1 MYYTS
6 SVLRESRRMKQKEK
20 ITHCYKDQNSRLQK
34 LSMIITISPLNTAT
48 TLFNE
53 PDRNGHSALLID
65 KKYFPRLAWFLSQ
78 MIMWLTTDRNV
89 QRKKSSMPTQVS
101 SGGNVKRS
109 NSVKKSL
116 HYTCGTINYAVFSC

>member
-1 MYYTS
+1 MCYTS

-101 SGGNVKRS
+101 SGRNVKRS
-109 NSVKKSL
+109 NSVKNV
-116 HYTCGTINYAVFSC
+116 YTTLAVQ